1 MTTSMPIQAPAEA
14 MCATRKILRVR
25 APNRHGRIPPPPTP
39 RAKGGMTLPYLDA
52 GPPWKPSRIEFRT
65 ITLIVAAGTKS
76 DVSGI
81 RICATFRAAVAKEV
95 LWVKRTMSHIMKDRP
110 FEVASGT

>member
-25 APNRHGRIPPPPTP
+25 APNRHGRTPPP
-39 RAKGGMTLPYLDA
+39 RAKGVMTLPYLDV

-65 ITLIVAAGTKS
+65 ITLIVAKHEERCSWYPHLYDFPGCRS
-76 DVSGI
+76 
-81 RICATFRAAVAKEV
+81 
-95 LWVKRTMSHIMKDRP
+95 
-110 FEVASGT
+110 